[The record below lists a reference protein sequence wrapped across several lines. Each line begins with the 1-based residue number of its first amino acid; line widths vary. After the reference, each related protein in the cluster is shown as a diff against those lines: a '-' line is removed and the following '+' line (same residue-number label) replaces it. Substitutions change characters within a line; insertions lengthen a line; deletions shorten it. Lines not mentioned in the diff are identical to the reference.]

1 MVIKV
6 ALFSI
11 SHAAGYLG
19 MNVGITVVYPDGADK
34 NNPPKVLYLL
44 HGLSDDDTM
53 WLRRSNVERYNDG
66 RNLCIVMPTGHRSF
80 YTDMKRGLQYFS
92 YLSLY
97 LPKFIENTFNVATG
111 RENTFAAG
119 LSMGGYGAVKLGLTY
134 PERYSKVASFSGCF
148 EPDKHKEIFEFSDV
162 YGDEISSENNV
173 FTLLE
178 NAEAANK
185 PLPKIFQA
193 CGNSDFVLQDNINF
207 AEKAKALNYDIIY
220 EQTPGNHEWEFWDR
234 NIKKTI
240 AWLMED

>member
-1 MVIKV
+1 M

-19 MNVGITVVYPDGADK
+19 MNVGITVIYPDGADK

-66 RNLCIVMPTGHRSF
+66 KNLCIVMPTGHRGF
-80 YTDMKRGLQYFS
+80 YTDMTYGLQYFS

-97 LPKFIENTFNVATG
+97 LPKFIENSFNVATG

-119 LSMGGYGAVKLGLTY
+119 LSMGGYGAMKLALTY
-134 PERYSKVASFSGCF
+134 PERFSKVAAFSGAF
-148 EPDKHKEIFEFSDV
+148 EPDMHKEIFEFSYV
-162 YGDEISSENNV
+162 YGEKISPENDI
-173 FTLLE
+173 FALLE
-178 NAEAANK
+178 KAKNSGN

-207 AEKAKALNYDIIY
+207 AKRAKDLDYDINY

-234 NIKKTI
+234 NIKKTL
-240 AWLMED
+240 AWLME